1 MRFPSLFPNE
11 VAQMGRPAF
20 YALSARFSIRNASSM
35 NLLRTRSHC
44 TGGTKVARRSR
55 QATEQRK
62 EEHATFVQAQA
73 ENQAATQ
80 LVEAAKNKL
89 NKSRSSMP
97 GILFRNEMGTAMGTG
112 D

>member
-1 MRFPSLFPNE
+1 MFHNFRELHSAFQ
-11 VAQMGRPAF
+11 VAE
-20 YALSARFSIRNASSM
+20 
-35 NLLRTRSHC
+35 
-44 TGGTKVARRSR
+44 
-55 QATEQRK
+55 ATEQRK

-97 GILFRNEMGTAMGTG
+97 GLSSVLEWVLLTT
-112 D
+112 

>member
-1 MRFPSLFPNE
+1 MEKSAAEKKDTEEAIAASEAFVEETTAESAATAEEIAELQKE
-11 VAQMGRPAF
+11 IKTLDKAVAE
-20 YALSARFSIRNASSM
+20 
-35 NLLRTRSHC
+35 
-44 TGGTKVARRSR
+44 
-55 QATEQRK
+55 ATEQRK

-97 GILFRNEMGTAMGTG
+97 GLFFRNGMDIVDE
-112 D
+112 